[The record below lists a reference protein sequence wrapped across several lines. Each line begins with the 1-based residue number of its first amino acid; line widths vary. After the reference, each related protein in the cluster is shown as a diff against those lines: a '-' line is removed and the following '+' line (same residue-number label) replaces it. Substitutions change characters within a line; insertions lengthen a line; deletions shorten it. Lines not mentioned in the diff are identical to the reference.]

1 MLNKI
6 LLLLL
11 LLSAPGLLRA
21 QEQNY
26 DLFRLQYHYERVEFR
41 EAIAAGRKALQESAS
56 LDREQLVSAHKYMA
70 FSFFNL
76 SQNDSARFHFF
87 SLLSLKP
94 DYEPGQAEASPKLRS
109 FFDEIRKAYRSN
121 NPTSAAES
129 SLTRYVFV
137 QDKRPAAAWRSM
149 VLPGWGQYYKEQEQR
164 AYYVGGGFATLG
176 LATLGSYI
184 LERSYRSDY
193 LDSNEPAR
201 IQELYDRYNTTQKWR
216 KGLTLATAAF
226 WLWNVGDALWRDYP
240 ALKMQ
245 ARHSGSSVLLSL
257 QVAL

>member
-1 MLNKI
+1 MSNKI
-6 LLLLL
+6 LLFLL
-11 LLSAPGLLRA
+11 LLSTSGLLPA

-26 DLFRLQYHYERVEFR
+26 DLFRLQYHYERVEFK
-41 EAIAAGRKALQESAS
+41 EAITAGRKALQDGAA
-56 LDREQLVSAHKYMA
+56 LDREQLVTAHKYMA

-87 SLLSLKP
+87 SLLSIKP
-94 DYEPGQAEASPKLRS
+94 DYEPGQAEASPKLRA
-109 FFDEIRKAYRSN
+109 FFDEIRKTYRSN
-121 NPTSAAES
+121 NPAAAKEPN
-129 SLTRYVFV
+129 LTRYVFV

-149 VLPGWGQYYKEQEQR
+149 VLPGWGQYYKEQKKH
-164 AYYVGGGFATLG
+164 AYYVGGTFTALG

-184 LERSYRSDY
+184 AERSYRSDY
-193 LDSNEPAR
+193 LDSNDPAR
-201 IQELYDRYNTTQKWR
+201 IPQLYDRYNTTQKWR

-240 ALKMQ
+240 ALKMRAQ
-245 ARHSGSSVLLSL
+245 HSGSSVLFSL